1 MLLNYSLQ
9 NIKAMN
15 LDQINHLALVGRLT
29 LNLASLNNEGSEGNA
44 LQPRTATVVLDG
56 KLYSVPVIS
65 GDMLKHW
72 HAKHLSAIAQE
83 RGLPLSRNAD
93 RRNPNPNRIKSEL
106 ADYQWIES
114 KINNLQI
121 QQDRKPDLRGI
132 GTNPNNQKNQ
142 LQKIEI
148 NKLEQA
154 LYALVASECAVTDA
168 HGLLIT
174 EVAPE
179 DEGSKAFNCAVAVAR
194 TSRVQVG
201 FMTGV
206 PRQSMTEHFFHA
218 KYVSSRTGIQARETA
233 SGEGQNIFTRP
244 ATSAAFAMV
253 AAIDLAGLGFDD
265 AKNEYAVTDEGER
278 RKRKQAVIDALSY
291 TLMNQPGAISSQ
303 QFPHIMDFEGAIVTS
318 STNCPAPTVSAM
330 KDNYLDTL
338 EQLVRT
344 ANRMNG
350 NRNAIVCHK
359 VQGIAAAVE
368 LLTELA
374 HGEGLETLIAA

>member
-1 MLLNYSLQ
+1 MSRKTKKVGSRTALPMLLNYSLQ

-106 ADYQWIES
+106 ADYQWVTERVQEVAS
-114 KINNLQI
+114 WS
-121 QQDRKPDLRGI
+121 
-132 GTNPNNQKNQ
+132 GTVKGAQRD
-142 LQKIEI
+142 
-148 NKLEQA
+148 KLEQA
-154 LYALVASECAVTDA
+154 LYSLVASECVVTDA

-174 EVAPE
+174 EVSPQKA
-179 DEGSKAFNCAVAVAR
+179 EGEKSVFSAAVAVAR

-291 TLMNQPGAISSQ
+291 TLMNQPGANSSQ